1 MNSIRPLLCLA
12 LSFLLPQAA
21 FVFPQVNLAHAA
33 SISAS
38 EAVQI
43 AQSEEKKP
51 KPKPKDNEA
60 ETELDEDD
68 C

>member
-51 KPKPKDNEA
+51 KPKDNEA
-60 ETELDEDD
+60 EAELDEDD